1 MKSNLDIDYTYMQ
14 NISGHA
20 AAVPNMEQ
28 TQEDREEKCMVH
40 TIRNF
45 VEQIVEDSIDNVDDT
60 PIDRL
65 YKDSECKCFI

>member
-1 MKSNLDIDYTYMQ
+1 MN
-14 NISGHA
+14 NFSGHA

-28 TQEDREEKCMVH
+28 IQDDQEEKHMINVV
-40 TIRNF
+40 RNF
-45 VEQIVEDSIDNVDDT
+45 VEKMVEDLIDNVDDT